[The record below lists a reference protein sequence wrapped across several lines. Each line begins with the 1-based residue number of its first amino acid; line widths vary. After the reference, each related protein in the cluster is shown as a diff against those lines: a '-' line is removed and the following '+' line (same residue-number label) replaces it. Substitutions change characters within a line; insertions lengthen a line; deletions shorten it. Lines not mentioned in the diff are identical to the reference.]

1 MIIPTVAPTS
11 AQLPC
16 QQQSISNSLLQSLR
30 YGWGP
35 VHNQRRNSSENKL
48 LLHRWFNLFRLRSAI
63 WRRGLPAENPYDN
76 LKSQLIK
83 HTTTSKQWRLQQF
96 FNTKE
101 LGDHNPTQLW
111 CWMQH
116 MMGNK
121 AIDSS
126 SFASPFSSI
135 SLIFA
140 DKVMDIVAPSM
151 TAGGTSQIAIDV
163 ELQRYRDQRTSLT
176 IGRHPR
182 WSEYSPSH
190 SLGQLLSASF
200 AFGIGLIMGTINC
213 KFCDLGRNH
222 NT

>member
-1 MIIPTVAPTS
+1 MLNAT
-11 AQLPC
+11 
-16 QQQSISNSLLQSLR
+16 
-30 YGWGP
+30 
-35 VHNQRRNSSENKL
+35 
-48 LLHRWFNLFRLRSAI
+48 
-63 WRRGLPAENPYDN
+63 YD
-76 LKSQLIK
+76 
-83 HTTTSKQWRLQQF
+83 
-96 FNTKE
+96 
-101 LGDHNPTQLW
+101 
-111 CWMQH
+111 
-116 MMGNK
+116 GNK

-140 DKVMDIVAPSM
+140 DKVMDVVATSM

-200 AFGIGLIMGTINC
+200 ALGIGLIMGTINC

-222 NT
+222 NTQYPWKFLGLAYFKIPPISVSVVHSFSTASSPSRHSNKCKTC